1 VAAGDRD
8 GPDVKVTLL
17 GTGGAGVDER
27 RHECCTLVSIGDERI
42 LVDAGRGAAV
52 QLHRAGVDVARVNPI
67 LLTHHHLD
75 HVAELATLVRLS
87 RSRAEVPLRVMGPTG
102 TEAMIGEL
110 LEGPFAR
117 SFAADRAYDR
127 WRGAG
132 RSPRE
137 VEAQD
142 MGDGSV
148 LDFGSWTLRAREVE
162 HGQQLLGIADWWHCL
177 GYRFEAEGKSVVVS
191 GDSAYTPAL
200 AELARNADVLVQA
213 CPWADSELVDERDA
227 LEAEGFF
234 ASAGV
239 AGRIAAEARVGT
251 LVLTHIGS
259 QACTD
264 EMKADAGRRYDGPI
278 VVGEDLL
285 EIAL

>member
-1 VAAGDRD
+1 
-8 GPDVKVTLL
+8 VKVTLL

-52 QLHRAGVDVARVNPI
+52 QLHRADVEVARVSPI

-75 HVAELATLVRLS
+75 HLAELATLIRLS
-87 RSRAEVPLRVMGPTG
+87 RSRTEAPLRVVGPAG
-102 TEAMIGEL
+102 TEAVVGEL
-110 LEGPFAR
+110 LEGAFAR

-127 WRGAG
+127 WRGSG
-132 RSPRE
+132 GPPRR

-142 MGDGSV
+142 AGDGSV

-177 GYRFEAEGKSVVVS
+177 GYRLEAEGKSVVVS

-200 AELARNADVLVQA
+200 VELARNADVLVQA
-213 CPWADSELVDERDA
+213 CPWADSELGDEQDA
-227 LEAEGFF
+227 LEAELFF
-234 ASAGV
+234 ASAGA
-239 AGRIAAEARVGT
+239 AGRIAAEADVGT
-251 LVLTHIGS
+251 LVLTHLG
-259 QACTD
+259 ADARTA
-264 EMKADAGRRYDGPI
+264 EMKADAGRLYDGPI

-285 EIAL
+285 AIAL